1 MIEEI
6 KSQCSSALE
15 FDIDNRRRSDHAD
28 DSTELPQTYIDYV
41 KVNNE
46 KEEMSQQIDEAQNQK
61 EETVVKESQDYHNN
75 NILIS
80 IEQNDED
87 D

>member
-15 FDIDNRRRSDHAD
+15 FDIDNRRRSDHGEYL
-28 DSTELPQTYIDYV
+28 TELPQTYIDYV

-46 KEEMSQQIDEAQNQK
+46 KEEFSQQIDEAQNQK